1 MRGSTAWAGGA
12 PAPAELGAAVAATVV
27 DEKEEE
33 EEEEP
38 VVLAGLGLLHRH
50 LG

>member
-1 MRGSTAWAGGA
+1 MQGNTAWAGGA
-12 PAPAELGAAVAATVV
+12 PAPAELGAAVAAMVV

-33 EEEEP
+33 EEL